1 MTNDKASVS
10 VLGLG
15 AMGRA
20 LAGALLAA
28 GHPTTVWNRTPGRAD
43 ALVAEGA
50 TLAATA
56 ADAVERSALAL
67 VCLLDYDSVDEVLAT
82 TDPAGRT
89 VVNLT
94 NGAPAQARATAT
106 SLTARGAAYVD
117 GGIMATPPM
126 IGAPD
131 AFILY
136 SGDRAAFERAEPAL
150 AALARPVFVGEDAGL
165 ASLHDLALL
174 TAMYGMFAGA
184 RHAVA
189 FLRSEDVGA
198 GPFTTE
204 LMIPWLQAMM
214 TALPEFAS
222 TDGSPDSA
230 HSSAAMQIVGIR
242 NMLAASREQGVED
255 ELAGHLHAALYDLQ
269 AAV

>member
-20 LAGALLAA
+20 LAGAVLAA

-56 ADAVERSALAL
+56 GEAVERSELAL

-94 NGAPAQARATAT
+94 TGAPAQARAAAA
-106 SLTARGAAYVD
+106 SLTARGAGYVD
-117 GGIMATPPM
+117 GGIMAIPPM
-126 IGAPD
+126 IGGAD

-136 SGDRAAFERAEPAL
+136 SGDRAAFDRAEPVL

-189 FLRSEDVGA
+189 FLGTEDVDP

-214 TALPEFAS
+214 TVLPEFAS
-222 TDGSPDSA
+222 TAATDSE
-230 HSSAAMQIVGIR
+230 HSSAEMQIVGIR
-242 NMLAASREQGVED
+242 NMIAASREQGIQD
-255 ELAGHLHAALYDLQ
+255 ELAGHLHASLHDLQ
-269 AAV
+269 AAA